1 MWVMT
6 GMEIENG
13 SKLTHSF
20 FPSSKYPPGSKYYS
34 SHKYTCFLFQLVLC
48 CQDAPEL
55 IAIKC
60 YLALPGHC
68 PQAQLKEKCN
78 HRPAVA
84 DRGASASGSFI
95 CLMSYVTCPVLAPW
109 DSEEHQK

>member
-68 PQAQLKEKCN
+68 PQAQLKEN
-78 HRPAVA
+78 VTTGLQWQIEVQVRLEA
-84 DRGASASGSFI
+84 
-95 CLMSYVTCPVLAPW
+95 SYVLCHMAHTQC
-109 DSEEHQK
+109 